1 MYMRVR
7 RTFVRPHFSSLWQG
21 FRMSHISTRSLLVA
35 AMVLLSASNA
45 RAQALR
51 EIGRTAAGNPVL
63 VEPRTV
69 RRDQA
74 LVHANVRV
82 RFAKAV
88 RAPGGDWWSSRTRLT
103 LDCTSRRVK
112 VLENWYYGDTTWRRI
127 ASHHVSGEPAFGTV
141 MGGSMTSVAYDVLC
155 PVTAAPKR

>member
-1 MYMRVR
+1 MRPLPSRLVIAA
-7 RTFVRPHFSSLWQG
+7 VMW
-21 FRMSHISTRSLLVA
+21 LLPA
-35 AMVLLSASNA
+35 AGAN
-45 RAQALR
+45 AQALR

-69 RRDQA
+69 RREQS

-127 ASHHVSGEPAFGTV
+127 ASHHRSGLPAFGTV
-141 MGGSMTSVAYDVLC
+141 MGGSMTSVAYDALC
-155 PVTAAPKR
+155 PVTPVPKR

>member
-1 MYMRVR
+1 MSR
-7 RTFVRPHFSSLWQG
+7 FSPRLVLG
-21 FRMSHISTRSLLVA
+21 VTMLLLPA
-35 AMVLLSASNA
+35 TGA

-69 RRDQA
+69 RREQT
-74 LVHANVRV
+74 LVHATVRV

-127 ASHHVSGEPAFGTV
+127 ASHHVSGLPAFGTV

-155 PVTAAPKR
+155 PVTPAPKK

>member
-1 MYMRVR
+1 MS
-7 RTFVRPHFSSLWQG
+7 RPSS
-21 FRMSHISTRSLLVA
+21 RLVIAA
-35 AMVLLSASNA
+35 AMLLLPAASAN
-45 RAQALR
+45 AQALR

-69 RRDQA
+69 RREQT

-82 RFAKAV
+82 RFAKRV

-141 MGGSMTSVAYDVLC
+141 MGGSMTSVAYDALC
-155 PVTAAPKR
+155 PVTPAPTR